1 MNQTLKIEKMTLHI
15 GKLPAGMPQVGEY
28 YGELRHE
35 QVVYPLR
42 QVWGDSEEE
51 VRSKLLAH
59 AERYLKAREVLRSGG
74 TEALAD
80 FLKS

>member
-1 MNQTLKIEKMTLHI
+1 MTQTVKIENMTLHI
-15 GKLPAGMPQVGEY
+15 GKMPVGMPQVGEY

-35 QVVYPLR
+35 HVVYPLV
-42 QVWGDSEEE
+42 QTWGDSEEE
-51 VRSKLLAH
+51 VLAILMAR
-59 AERYLKAREVLRSGG
+59 AERLLKAREVLRAGG